1 MDNLIGKKLDGLYE
15 VKELIGSGGMA
26 NVYKAV
32 MLGRNGPVPA
42 GTVVAVKV
50 LRQEYTHDPELVR
63 RFKNESKAISLLNHP
78 NIVKVYD
85 VSVNDQLQYIVMEY
99 VDGMTLREYLN
110 ERGGKLTS
118 RETVHFISQILKALE
133 HAHANGVV
141 HRDIKPQNIML
152 LDNGQLRMMDF
163 GIARISRAE
172 NQLLSGKTMGSVHYI
187 SPEQA
192 KGDETDCTSDIYS
205 VGVMMYEML
214 SGQLPFDAEDA
225 VEVAIKQISDQPKS
239 LHEIA
244 PQVPAALVEITEK
257 AMAKLPQ
264 NRYASAREMLDALD
278 TYVQN
283 PSVMF
288 EYQYITED
296 APEKVVKR
304 TMNQNKAARQN
315 HPNESAAPRGKK
327 ATRKRRTIFLPVLFG
342 ITIAFALACLA
353 LCWLILNDSSNLM
366 NNKADI
372 TLNDYIGMT
381 QEEAQATEQVASGQI
396 SVTWEQEYN
405 SNYAAGY
412 IYKQSPVSG
421 RTVREGQGVTLTVSL
436 GTQYVTV
443 PDLTNYVQADAE
455 QQLKSLGVSVLVTQA
470 VDTSV
475 ASGAVIRTDPA
486 AGTQVE
492 SGSTVVVYVSRPQ
505 VATTTKVPSLSG
517 MSVDD
522 ARTLLVQNH
531 LGLGS
536 QTDQYSDQPVGTVI
550 GQNPAAGST
559 AKLNGRVN
567 ITVSAGPEPA
577 PVEPEAPSGS
587 GSDWWGSLWG
597 GDSSS
602 SSGSSSST
610 ETGESASS
618 SEGSCLADWGTS
630 LVGWRRQA

>member
-327 ATRKRRTIFLPVLFG
+327 AKRKRRSVFLPALFG

-577 PVEPEAPSGS
+577 PVEPEAPSDS

-618 SEGSCLADWGTS
+618 TEGSGLADWWAS
-630 LVGWRRQA
+630 LLG

>member
-15 VKELIGSGGMA
+15 VQELIGSGGMA

-32 MLGRNGPVPA
+32 MRGQNGTVPA

-50 LRQEYTHDPELVR
+50 LRQEYMHDPDLVR

-85 VSVNDQLQYIVMEY
+85 VSVNDHLQYIVMEY

-110 ERGGKLTS
+110 ERGGKLSS

-163 GIARISRAE
+163 GIARISRAD
-172 NQLLSGKTMGSVHYI
+172 NPLLAGKAMGSVHYI

-214 SGQLPFDAEDA
+214 SGHLPFDADDV
-225 VEVAIKQISDQPKS
+225 VEVAIKQISDEPRP
-239 LHEIA
+239 LHELA
-244 PQVPAALVEITEK
+244 PEVPYALVEITEK

-264 NRYASAREMLDALD
+264 NRYPSARAMLEALD

-283 PSVMF
+283 PSVLF
-288 EYQYITED
+288 EYQYITEE

-304 TMNQNKAARQN
+304 TMNQNRAIRQN
-315 HPNESAAPRGKK
+315 EQPAPRKNNSTK
-327 ATRKRRTIFLPVLFG
+327 SRPRKKRRSVFLPTLLG
-342 ITIAFALACLA
+342 ITIAFALASMA
-353 LCWLILNDSSNLM
+353 LCWMILNDSSNLM
-366 NNKADI
+366 NSKADI
-372 TLNDYIGMT
+372 TLGDYIGMT
-381 QEEAQATEQVASGQI
+381 KDQAMATDQIASGQI
-396 SVTWEQEYN
+396 TPEWEEEYN

-421 RTVREGQGVTLTVSL
+421 RTVREGQSVTLTVSL

-443 PDLTNYVQADAE
+443 PDLTNYVQSDAE
-455 QQLKSLGVSVLVTQA
+455 QQLKALGVSVLVTQA
-470 VDTSV
+470 VDTTV

-486 AGTQVE
+486 AGTQVAA
-492 SGSTVVVYVSRPQ
+492 GSTVIVYVSRPQ
-505 VATTTKVPSLSG
+505 VSTTTKVPALVG

-536 QTDQYSDQPVGTVI
+536 QSEEYSDKPAGTVLS
-550 GQNPAAGST
+550 QNPAAGST
-559 AKLNGRVN
+559 AKLNSRVN
-567 ITVSAGPEPA
+567 VVVSAGTA
-577 PVEPEAPSGS
+577 PVQEPEQPGTEGGTPGTGS
-587 GSDWWGSLWG
+587 EGAG
-597 GDSSS
+597 GGEQSASSA
-602 SSGSSSST
+602 SSSST
-610 ETGESASS
+610 GSGILDWWASLL
-618 SEGSCLADWGTS
+618 G
-630 LVGWRRQA
+630 

>member
-327 ATRKRRTIFLPVLFG
+327 AKRKRRSVFLPALFG

-536 QTDQYSDQPVGTVI
+536 QSEEYSDQPAGTVLS
-550 GQNPAAGST
+550 QSPAAGTT
-559 AKLNGRVN
+559 AKLNSRVN
-567 ITVSAGPEPA
+567 VVVSAGAAPA
-577 PVEPEAPSGS
+577 QEPEQPGGDGTTGEGSTGEGSTGGESTGGS
-587 GSDWWGSLWG
+587 GEP
-597 GDSSS
+597 
-602 SSGSSSST
+602 GSSSST
-610 ETGESASS
+610 GGGILDWWSS
-618 SEGSCLADWGTS
+618 LLG
-630 LVGWRRQA
+630 

>member
-327 ATRKRRTIFLPVLFG
+327 AKRKRRSVFLPALFG

-577 PVEPEAPSGS
+577 PVEPEAPSDS

-602 SSGSSSST
+602 SSGSASST

-618 SEGSCLADWGTS
+618 SEGSGLADWWSS
-630 LVGWRRQA
+630 LLG

>member
-315 HPNESAAPRGKK
+315 YPNESAAPRGKNAK
-327 ATRKRRTIFLPVLFG
+327 RKRRTIFLPVLFG

-577 PVEPEAPSGS
+577 PVEPEAPSDS

-618 SEGSCLADWGTS
+618 SEGSGLADWWAS
-630 LVGWRRQA
+630 LVG

>member
-315 HPNESAAPRGKK
+315 HPNESAAPRGKNAK
-327 ATRKRRTIFLPVLFG
+327 RKRRTIFLPVLFG

-536 QTDQYSDQPVGTVI
+536 QSEEYSDQPAGTVLS
-550 GQNPAAGST
+550 QNPAAGTT
-559 AKLNGRVN
+559 AKLNSRVN
-567 ITVSAGPEPA
+567 VVVSAGAA
-577 PVEPEAPSGS
+577 PVQEPEQP
-587 GSDWWGSLWG
+587 G
-597 GDSSS
+597 GDGTTSGTTGEGSTGGESTGGSSEPSSS
-602 SSGSSSST
+602 SSSTGGGILDWWSSLL
-610 ETGESASS
+610 G
-618 SEGSCLADWGTS
+618 
-630 LVGWRRQA
+630 